1 MDLATGNGKYTTTVQ
16 IPLWLA
22 HKVKAKGMTWQQLV
36 IAGWEAM
43 EERQNW
49 NEKFEQQA
57 RMMELAKSTIKDLRM
72 RVAKIEDGE
81 LE

>member
-1 MDLATGNGKYTTTVQ
+1 MDLATGQGKYTTTIQ

-22 HKVKAKGMTWQQLV
+22 HKIKAKGMTYGQV
-36 IAGWEAM
+36 FIAGWDAM
-43 EERQNW
+43 EERTNW